1 MSEAGSSRAKIAL
14 SFCVITLIW
23 GSTWIVIKD
32 QIAQVPPPWTVTWRF
47 VVAAIGM
54 AGLVAIRREKFRLSR
69 EALVLAAVVGL
80 LQFSANFQFV
90 YYSEHHLTSG
100 LVAVIYAL
108 LMVPNALFSRLFLGA
123 RISERFLIGTIV
135 AFAGIGLLL
144 VNAVRIA
151 PPGGSVPL
159 GLALA
164 LGGLMC
170 ASTANVIQAS
180 DRVRPLPIVPF
191 MFWAM
196 AFACVSNVAFS
207 LATVGP
213 PAIDPRPEYLV
224 GVVYLGLIGSVVT
237 FPLYSGLIRSMG
249 AGPAAYNGVAV
260 PVVAMGLSTLFEGY
274 HWSVIAL
281 IGSLLALT
289 GLLVALS
296 GRK

>member
-1 MSEAGSSRAKIAL
+1 MSEAASSRAKIAL
-14 SFCVITLIW
+14 SFIVITLIW

-32 QIAQVPPPWTVTWRF
+32 QISAVPAQWSATWRF
-47 VVAAIGM
+47 VIAVFGM
-54 AGLVAIRREKFRLSR
+54 AA
-69 EALVLAAVVGL
+69 LAAVRRETLRLPRAALAFAAAVGV

-90 YYSEHHLTSG
+90 YFSEHHLTSG

-108 LMVPNALFSRLFLGA
+108 LLVPNALLSRLFLGT
-123 RISERFLIGTIV
+123 RISERFIAGSVVAIG
-135 AFAGIGLLL
+135 GIGLLIL
-144 VNAVRIA
+144 NEVRIA

-170 ASTANVIQAS
+170 ASTSNVIQAS
-180 DRVRPLPIVPF
+180 DRVRPLPIVPL

-196 AFACVSNVAFS
+196 LF
-207 LATVGP
+207 ATVANLIFALITVGAP
-213 PAIDPRPEYLV
+213 VIDPRPEYIA

-237 FPLYSGLIRSMG
+237 FPLYSGLIRAMG

-274 HWSVIAL
+274 RWSAIAVA
-281 IGSLLALT
+281 GSLLALS

>member
-1 MSEAGSSRAKIAL
+1 VTGAAPSRARIWL

-32 QIAQVPPPWTVTWRF
+32 QISDVPAQWSVTWRF
-47 VVAAIGM
+47 IVAALGM
-54 AGLVAIRREKFRLSR
+54 SALAVLRRESLRLPR
-69 EALVLAAVVGL
+69 EALALAAMVGVA
-80 LQFSANFQFV
+80 QFSANFQFV
-90 YYSEHHLTSG
+90 YHSEHHLTSG

-108 LMVPNALFSRLFLGA
+108 LLVPNALMSRLFLGT
-123 RISERFLIGTIV
+123 RISERFIAGSFVAIG
-135 AFAGIGLLL
+135 GIGLLL
-144 VNAVRIA
+144 LNEVRIA

-180 DRVRPLPIVPF
+180 ERVRPLPIVPF

-196 AFACVSNVAFS
+196 FAAS
-207 LATVGP
+207 LANLAVSFATAGP
-213 PAIDPRPEYLV
+213 PVIDPRPEYLA

-237 FPLYSGLIRSMG
+237 FPLYSALIRDMG

-274 HWSVIAL
+274 RWSVIAV
-281 IGSLLALT
+281 IGSMLALA
-289 GLLVALS
+289 GLVVALS

>member
-1 MSEAGSSRAKIAL
+1 VSEAATSRVKIAL
-14 SFCVITLIW
+14 TFLLITLIW

-32 QIAQVPPPWTVTWRF
+32 QIAEVPPPWTVTWRF
-47 VVAAIGM
+47 VVAALGM
-54 AGLVAIRREKFRLSR
+54 AALVAMRREKFRLPR
-69 EALVLAAVVGL
+69 EALVLAAIVGV

-108 LMVPNALFSRLFLGA
+108 LMVPNALLSRLFLGT
-123 RISERFLIGTIV
+123 RISERFLVGTLV
-135 AFAGIGLLL
+135 AIAGIGLLL
-144 VNAVRIA
+144 LNEVRVA

-170 ASTANVIQAS
+170 ASSANVIQAS
-180 DRVRPLPIVPF
+180 ERVRPLPIVPF

-196 AFACVSNVAFS
+196 AFATVSNTMFAF
-207 LATVGP
+207 ATVGAP
-213 PAIDPRPEYLV
+213 VIDPRPEYLV

-260 PVVAMGLSTLFEGY
+260 PVVAMGLSTLFEGFA
-274 HWSVIAL
+274 WSWIAL

>member
-1 MSEAGSSRAKIAL
+1 MTEAAGSRLRIAL
-14 SFCVITLIW
+14 SFALITLIW

-32 QIAQVPPPWTVTWRF
+32 QIAQVPPPWTVTRRF
-47 VVAAIGM
+47 AVAVLGM
-54 AGLVAIRREKFRLSR
+54 AALAALRRETFRLPR
-69 EALVLAAVVGL
+69 EALVIAAMVGF
-80 LQFSANFQFV
+80 LQFTANFYFV

-108 LMVPNALFSRLFLGA
+108 LMVPNALFSQIFLGT
-123 RISERFLIGTIV
+123 RISGRFIAGSLV
-135 AFAGIGLLL
+135 AIAGIALL
-144 VNAVRIA
+144 VVNEVQIA

-170 ASTANVIQAS
+170 ASAANVAQAS
-180 DRVRPLPIVPF
+180 ERVRPLPIVPF

-196 AFACVSNVAFS
+196 AFATAFNVVLA
-207 LATVGP
+207 LATVGAP
-213 PAIDPRPEYLV
+213 VIDPRPEYLA
-224 GVVYLGLIGSVVT
+224 GIVYLGLIGSVVT

-249 AGPAAYNGVAV
+249 AGPAAYSGVAV
-260 PVVAMGLSTLFEGY
+260 PVVAMGLSTVFEGFV
-274 HWSVIAL
+274 WTT
-281 IGSLLALT
+281 LALAGSVLSLA

>member
-1 MSEAGSSRAKIAL
+1 MSEAARSRVKIAL
-14 SFCVITLIW
+14 TFLLITLIW

-47 VVAAIGM
+47 VVAVLGM
-54 AGLVAIRREKFRLSR
+54 AALVALRREAFRLPR

-108 LMVPNALFSRLFLGA
+108 LMVPNALLSRLFLGA
-123 RISERFLIGTIV
+123 RISERFIVGTLVAIG
-135 AFAGIGLLL
+135 GIGLLL
-144 VNAVRIA
+144 VNEIRVA

-180 DRVRPLPIVPF
+180 ERVRPLPIVPF

-196 AFACVSNVAFS
+196 AFATLSNAMFS

-213 PAIDPRPEYLV
+213 PVIDPRPEYLV

-274 HWSVIAL
+274 RWSMIAL
-281 IGSLLALT
+281 VGSVLALA

>member
-1 MSEAGSSRAKIAL
+1 MSETASSRAKIA
-14 SFCVITLIW
+14 FTFIVITLIW

-32 QIAQVPPPWTVTWRF
+32 QIAQVPPTWTVTWRF
-47 VVAAIGM
+47 IVATIGM
-54 AGLVAIRREKFRLSR
+54 AGLVAIRREPFRLPR
-69 EALVLAAVVGL
+69 EALMLAAVVGL

-108 LMVPNALFSRLFLGA
+108 LMVPNALLSRLFLGA

-135 AFAGIGLLL
+135 AIAGIGLLL
-144 VNAVRIA
+144 LNEVRIA

-170 ASTANVIQAS
+170 ASAGNVVQAS
-180 DRVRPLPIVPF
+180 ERVRHQPIVPF
-191 MFWAM
+191 IFWAM
-196 AFACVSNVAFS
+196 AFASVGNVVYS
-207 LATVGP
+207 IATVGAP
-213 PAIDPRPEYLV
+213 VIDPRPEYLV
-224 GVVYLGLIGSVVT
+224 GAVYLGLIGSVVT
-237 FPLYSGLIRSMG
+237 FPLYAGLIRSMG

-274 HWSVIAL
+274 RWSAIAL
-281 IGSLLALT
+281 AGSLLALV

>member
-1 MSEAGSSRAKIAL
+1 VSEAATSRVKIAL
-14 SFCVITLIW
+14 TFLLITLIW

-32 QIAQVPPPWTVTWRF
+32 QIAEVPPPWTVTWRF
-47 VVAAIGM
+47 VVAALGM
-54 AGLVAIRREKFRLSR
+54 AALVALRREKFRLPR
-69 EALVLAAVVGL
+69 EALVLAAIVGV

-100 LVAVIYAL
+100 LVAVIFAL
-108 LMVPNALFSRLFLGA
+108 LMVPNALLSRLFLGT
-123 RISERFLIGTIV
+123 RISGRFLVGTVV
-135 AFAGIGLLL
+135 AIAGIGLLL
-144 VNAVRIA
+144 LNEVRVA

-170 ASTANVIQAS
+170 ASSANVIQAS
-180 DRVRPLPIVPF
+180 ERVRPLPIVPF

-196 AFACVSNVAFS
+196 AFATLSNAVFS

-213 PAIDPRPEYLV
+213 PVIDPRPEYLI

-237 FPLYSGLIRSMG
+237 FPLYSGLIRAMG

-260 PVVAMGLSTLFEGY
+260 PVVAMGLSTLFEGFV
-274 HWSVIAL
+274 WSWIAL